1 MAHFTYKV
9 VIITGAASGL
19 GLESAV
25 RIASE
30 GADLVLVDL
39 KEDALEAAKA
49 LVLGTAPEA
58 KILTVAADVS
68 DESQVQK

>member
-1 MAHFTYKV
+1 MARFTDKV

-58 KILTVAADVS
+58 KMLTVAADVS

>member
-1 MAHFTYKV
+1 MARFTDKV

-19 GLESAV
+19 GLGSAV

-39 KEDALEAAKA
+39 KKDALEAAKA